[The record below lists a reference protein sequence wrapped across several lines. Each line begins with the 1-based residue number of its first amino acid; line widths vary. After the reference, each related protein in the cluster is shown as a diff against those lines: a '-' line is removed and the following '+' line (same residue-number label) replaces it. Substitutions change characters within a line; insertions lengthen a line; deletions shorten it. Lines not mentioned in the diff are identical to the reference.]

1 MANTAPEG
9 EPRAISY
16 AWVILGASFF
26 VLFTTLSL
34 RAGFGLFFK
43 PIEAEFGW
51 SRTALSLAV
60 TINMLAFGIFQPV
73 SGRLADR
80 YGPKLVILAGVWL
93 TTFGFAVLSLVTEL
107 WQFYLGYGV
116 LLGIGLSLVSFVPQS
131 ALISRWFV
139 ARRQLALGIAFA
151 GMSVGQF
158 VMVPLTLF
166 LILQASWR
174 GAFLALG
181 LGLCAVL
188 TPLILSLVRNAPAG
202 SQDSGQTIDLSASQA
217 LRTRPFWL
225 LGGAFFICGASITM
239 ISVHLPGHVN
249 DLGLDQSLAAAMLG
263 VMGVLSATGSLGSG
277 LVASRVPA
285 KTVLG
290 ATYLCRAAAILLLV
304 RASSMLDLWVFAAVF
319 GLSWLATVPLTSGL
333 TAATYGRTAIATIFG
348 FISSI
353 HTVGDALGVFIA
365 GYLHDLTGSYTLPFS
380 FVVGMLVVAGA
391 LSFMVD
397 SRPRTLAREPLPV
410 TA

>member
-1 MANTAPEG
+1 MVQTPAQAQ
-9 EPRAISY
+9 PRAISY

-60 TINMLAFGIFQPV
+60 TINMLAFGVFQPV

-80 YGPKLVILAGVWL
+80 YGPRLVILTGVWL
-93 TTFGFAVLSLVTEL
+93 TALGLAVLSLVSEL

-116 LLGIGLSLVSFVPQS
+116 LLGIGMSLVSFVPQS

-139 ARRQLALGIAFA
+139 NRRQLALGIAFA

-166 LILQASWR
+166 LILEATWR
-174 GAFLALG
+174 GAFLVLG
-181 LGLCAVL
+181 VGLCLLL
-188 TPLILSLVRNAPAG
+188 TPVMLALVRNAPGG
-202 SQDSGQTIDLSASQA
+202 SQSSERGVDLSASQA

-225 LGGAFFICGASITM
+225 LSSAFFICGISITM
-239 ISVHLPGHVN
+239 VAVHLPGHVN

-277 LVASRVPA
+277 LLSGRFSAR
-285 KTVLG
+285 TVLG
-290 ATYLCRAAAILLLV
+290 VVYLCRAAAVVLLI
-304 RASSMLDLWVFAAVF
+304 RAASMLDLWIFAAVF

-333 TAATYGRTAIATIFG
+333 TATTYGRTAIATIFG

-353 HTVGDALGVFIA
+353 HTLGDALGVFIA
-365 GYLHDLTGSYTLPFS
+365 GYLHDLTGSYSLPFA
-380 FVVGMLVVAGA
+380 FVAAMLLVAGG

-397 SRPRTLAREPLPV
+397 GKPRNVAVEPVPV
-410 TA
+410 AV